1 MKRNSP
7 AGLWLHAREL
17 EDSKI
22 QALLPSGPYGP
33 RTGDRFAVTLGRCA
47 QPVGELRLHL
57 WGNQTCSEF
66 RYDDRWLKHRRFFA
80 LSPEL
85 RPTRSGQLR
94 RAPRTGGQALFSALA
109 DAAPSGFALSVL
121 RRAQARGLLEAFGRS
136 RGDRTDLHT
145 LGTVLDTC
153 SLGALRI
160 CPMGEAPTDATAEQ
174 KLLPRRCDLG
184 AIAAAVAAF
193 ERGQEDLRQL
203 LLLLYCATAL
213 GGSRPNCSWIQEN
226 GELAVAKFP
235 SMHDHPAVNRVEVLA
250 TRLAHAAGIVVVP
263 VQLQHPAHEP
273 FVLAARFDR
282 TGEGGRRPFLSARSL
297 LLAEDED
304 TLDSTEL
311 LSAMRTHCKD
321 FATDAQQLWRRW
333 MFGHLINAPGDRL
346 RKTGFLYAGQGRWY
360 LAPAHGLRP
369 CLSAPKREAAG
380 SRVVAIEHLVE
391 NCSAFEITPVD
402 ARAYLRQQ
410 LDVIAGW
417 RKQAE
422 QFPISLSKHDV
433 EMLAPV
439 MDNPQ
444 QQLARQLIR

>member
-1 MKRNSP
+1 MKWDSP
-7 AGLWLHAREL
+7 ASLALHAGEL
-17 EDSKI
+17 DDSKI

-33 RTGDRFAVTLGRCA
+33 RTGDKFAVTLGRCA
-47 QPVGELRLHL
+47 QSVGELRLHL
-57 WGNQTCSEF
+57 WGDQTCSEF

-85 RPTRSGQLR
+85 RPTRSGQLG

-121 RRAQARGLLEAFGRS
+121 RRAQARGLLEAFGRA
-136 RGDRTDLHT
+136 RGDRMDWHT

-160 CPMGEAPTDATAEQ
+160 RPMGEAPSDAAAER

-184 AIAAAVAAF
+184 AIAAAIAAF

-213 GGSRPNCSWIQEN
+213 GGARPKCSWIQEN

-250 TRLAHAAGIVVVP
+250 MHMAHAAGIVVVP
-263 VQLQHPAHEP
+263 VQLQHPVHEP

-282 TGEGGRRPFLSARSL
+282 NVKGGRRPFLSARSL
-297 LLAEDED
+297 MLAHDED
-304 TLDSTEL
+304 TLDTTEL

-321 FATDAQQLWRRW
+321 FAIDAQQLWRRW
-333 MFGHLINAPGDRL
+333 LFGHLINAAGDTP
-346 RKTGFLYAGQGRWY
+346 RKAGFLYAGQGRWY

-369 CLSAPKREAAG
+369 SLNASKREAAG
-380 SRVVAIEHLVE
+380 DRSAAIEYLVK
-391 NCSAFEITPVD
+391 NCSAFEITSAN

-410 LDVIAGW
+410 LEVVAGW
-417 RKQAE
+417 RKQAG
-422 QFPISLSKHDV
+422 QFSISLCTQDV
-433 EMLAPV
+433 EILTPV
-439 MDNPQ
+439 MNNPQ
-444 QQLARQLIR
+444 QKLARELIR

>member
-1 MKRNSP
+1 MKWDSP
-7 AGLWLHAREL
+7 ASLALHAREL
-17 EDSKI
+17 DDSKI

-33 RTGDRFAVTLGRCA
+33 RTGDRFAVTLGSCA

-57 WGNQTCSEF
+57 WGDQTCSEF

-109 DAAPSGFALSVL
+109 DAAPSGFARSVL
-121 RRAQARGLLEAFGRS
+121 RRAQARGLLEVFGRA
-136 RGDRTDLHT
+136 RGDRMDWHT

-160 CPMGEAPTDATAEQ
+160 RPKGEAPTDAAAEQ

-184 AIAAAVAAF
+184 AIAAAIAAF
-193 ERGQEDLRQL
+193 ERGEEDLRQL

-213 GGSRPNCSWIQEN
+213 GGSRPKCSWIQEN

-250 TRLAHAAGIVVVP
+250 MRLAHAAGIVVVP
-263 VQLQHPAHEP
+263 VQLQHPVHEP

-282 TGEGGRRPFLSARSL
+282 KAEGGRRPFLSARSL
-297 LLAEDED
+297 MLAEDED
-304 TLDSTEL
+304 TLDTTEL

-333 MFGHLINAPGDRL
+333 MFGHLINAAGDRL
-346 RKTGFLYAGQGRWY
+346 RKTGFLYAGQGRWS

-369 CLSAPKREAAG
+369 GLNAPKGEPFGDHVAAF
-380 SRVVAIEHLVE
+380 EHLVE
-391 NCSAFEITPVD
+391 NCRAFEITPAD

-410 LDVIAGW
+410 LDAIAGW
-417 RKQAE
+417 KKQAA
-422 QFPISLSKHDV
+422 QFSISLCTQDM
-433 EMLAPV
+433 EMLTPV

-444 QQLARQLIR
+444 QKLARELIR

>member
-1 MKRNSP
+1 MTRDNLESLAP
-7 AGLWLHAREL
+7 HAEEL
-17 EDSKI
+17 GDSKI

-47 QPVGELRLHL
+47 QSVGELRLYL
-57 WGNQTCSEF
+57 WGRQTCSEF

-85 RPTRSGQLR
+85 RPTLSGQFR
-94 RAPRTGGQALFSALA
+94 QAPKIGDQALFSALA
-109 DAAPSGFALSVL
+109 DAAPSGFALAVL
-121 RRAQARGLLEAFGRS
+121 RRAQARGLLEAFCRAH
-136 RGDRTDLHT
+136 GDPTVLHT

-160 CPMGEAPTDATAEQ
+160 RPIDEAPTDAMAERH
-174 KLLPRRCDLG
+174 LLPRRCDLG

-193 ERGQEDLRQL
+193 ERGQEDLREL

-213 GGSRPNCSWIQEN
+213 GGSRPKCSWIQEN

-250 TRLAHAAGIVVVP
+250 MRMAHAAGIVVVP
-263 VQLQHPAHEP
+263 VQLQHPVHEP

-282 TGEGGRRPFLSARSL
+282 KAEGGRRPFLSARSL
-297 LLAEDED
+297 MLAHDED
-304 TLDSTEL
+304 TLDTTEL
-311 LSAMRTHCKD
+311 LSAMRMHCKD

-333 MFGHLINAPGDRL
+333 LFGHLINAAGDTL

-369 CLSAPKREAAG
+369 SLNASKREAAG
-380 SRVVAIEHLVE
+380 DRFAAIEHLVE
-391 NCSAFEITPVD
+391 NCSNFEITPAH

-417 RKQAE
+417 RKQSA
-422 QFPISLSKHDV
+422 QFPISLCKHDM
-433 EMLAPV
+433 EMLTPV
-439 MDNPQ
+439 MDNQQ
-444 QQLARQLIR
+444 QQLARQLVR